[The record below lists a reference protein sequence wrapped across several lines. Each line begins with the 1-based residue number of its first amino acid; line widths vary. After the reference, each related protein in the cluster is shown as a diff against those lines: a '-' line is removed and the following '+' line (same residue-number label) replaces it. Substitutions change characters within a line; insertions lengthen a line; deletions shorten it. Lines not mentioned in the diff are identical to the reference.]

1 MLYPL
6 VAVLESP
13 GASHVTGALFGRRR
27 GPYHH
32 RKASGL
38 YQRVTPV
45 GDGDFELIPYP
56 PLSAGPQRSGVSGVA
71 EHDPGAAPGAGEPG
85 PALARV
91 KGPVSADG

>member
-27 GPYHH
+27 GAVPPSESERPLSKGHPC
-32 RKASGL
+32 R
-38 YQRVTPV
+38 
-45 GDGDFELIPYP
+45 DGDFELIPCP

-71 EHDPGAAPGAGEPG
+71 EHDPGAAPGVGEPG

-91 KGPVSADG
+91 KGPVSTDG